1 MIFRSSNT
9 SGYTHFGGDVVSNVE
24 SSHGVQLTGGS
35 TGGIVQPVGDDT
47 DITLK
52 LLGKG
57 AGGVVIG
64 NSSQAVTIAGGTAF
78 KGFNA
83 STYTVQFAAI
93 SSGQTLEVALSTA
106 FGSFA
111 PGDLVQIETVITP
124 SEITFGGFRL
134 AADASTRLTMILN
147 NPGSTAGS
155 TGRVTGRVVWA
166 DLT

>member
-1 MIFRSSNT
+1 MIFRSTNT
-9 SGYTHFGGDVVSNVE
+9 RFTHFGGDVVSNVE
-24 SSHGVQLTGGS
+24 SSHGVMLTGES
-35 TGGIVQPVGDDT
+35 TGGVVQPVGDDAN
-47 DITLK
+47 ISIS

-57 AGGVVIG
+57 TGGVVIG
-64 NSSQAVTIAGGTAF
+64 NSSQAVTLAGGTAF
-78 KGFNA
+78 KGFFA

-111 PGDLVQIETVITP
+111 PGDLIMLETLITP
-124 SEITFGGFRL
+124 SEIAFGGFRT
-134 AADASTRLTMILN
+134 AADASTRLTMVLH